1 MARRAGSGSDDRADA
16 EGFDE
21 IADALY
27 TLPPSEFTAARDT
40 RAARARRDG
49 DRSLA
54 TRIKALRRPTLAAW
68 ASNALVRARPDDVRD
83 LLGLGEELRRA
94 HRDLD
99 GTRLRAL
106 SARHRTLTTDLA
118 RQAAALAGKTG
129 QPLSEQAMQEVR
141 STLQAAFADPEAA
154 ATWASGRLAHP
165 LSPPAFPSAAT
176 GTAAPAAE
184 SGSGTRRRAGSAP
197 KPTPAQPTQPAQ
209 PAESTDA
216 EQARARR
223 EARDRAAAAR
233 RGAEEAAAAVAAA
246 EAALEQTRSHSH
258 DARTRKQQAH
268 EHLAEL
274 RREVAE
280 AEQAEHA
287 AAEDEQRA
295 RDRAEEAERGLADA
309 RRHARKAAAHADR
322 LADRADGGRTGTAG
336 TAGRAPTEDRT
347 RGRRSRGRR

>member
-49 DRSLA
+49 NRSLA

-129 QPLSEQAMQEVR
+129 QPLSDQAVQEVR
-141 STLQAAFADPEAA
+141 STLQAALADPEAA

-176 GTAAPAAE
+176 GAAAPAAE
-184 SGSGTRRRAGSAP
+184 SGSGTRRAGSAP
-197 KPTPAQPTQPAQ
+197 KPTPAQPTE
-209 PAESTDA
+209 PAESTDS

-233 RGAEEAAAAVAAA
+233 RDADEAAAAVATA
-246 EAALEQTRSHSH
+246 EADLEQTRAHSH

-274 RREVAE
+274 RREVAK

-322 LADRADGGRTGTAG
+322 LAGRPDGGRTGTTG
-336 TAGRAPTEDRT
+336 TAGRARTEDRT
-347 RGRRSRGRR
+347 RGRSRGRR